1 MSFVFINLA
10 VVHVWGHQT
19 SSINRRCLH
28 FYKIFLKATIT
39 EVRSENCTDSSFI
52 LRQSWGTFVFVVT
65 VQRQNNLVFPD
76 LPFQPNVSRSLP
88 LGIFFFIVFCEF
100 MHSYHYYDSQSQWT
114 FKNKIIEDIFL
125 HKSILLP
132 PASVFWKYI
141 SVIDHAFFSNDFWLN
156 LSCRKAKRSAAD
168 SHLSPGRH

>member
-1 MSFVFINLA
+1 MSLTIFHIDLLKRFLSDVLCIYRLHWVFINLA
-10 VVHVWGHQT
+10 LVLDWGHQT

-88 LGIFFFIVFCEF
+88 LGIFFY
-100 MHSYHYYDSQSQWT
+100 S
-114 FKNKIIEDIFL
+114 FL
-125 HKSILLP
+125 WVYALISLL
-132 PASVFWKYI
+132 
-141 SVIDHAFFSNDFWLN
+141 WLPKPVN
-156 LSCRKAKRSAAD
+156 L
-168 SHLSPGRH
+168 